1 MITKENFYKI
11 FPFIEEENF
20 KSQIYEKYLLAVR
33 NNQYSPLRVY
43 LSPKYWVYLEDF
55 CKRES
60 IPYLCE
66 GFFEEAERRLF
77 SFNYYPGDTVPGT
90 VIIIKNKSKFR
101 TLYHKD
107 YLGAI
112 LGLGFDRNTIGDI
125 IVHNDKAYVAVLK
138 DILPFIQA
146 NLLTIGK
153 NPCEIE
159 HVNNNNELPAAEFE
173 EFNIILASRRLDNI
187 VSALGKFSR
196 GEAVKYI
203 DRGLVLI
210 NYLEAKDKSLMVKE
224 GSTVTI
230 RGKGKFKV
238 FDTVNSTKSGRSVIK
253 IKKFI

>member
-125 IVHNDKAYVAVLK
+125 IVHIFNKEDRLFYDLERLWRDAISVSKEQLGIK
-138 DILPFIQA
+138 
-146 NLLTIGK
+146 
-153 NPCEIE
+153 E
-159 HVNNNNELPAAEFE
+159 AA
-173 EFNIILASRRLDNI
+173 L
-187 VSALGKFSR
+187 
-196 GEAVKYI
+196 
-203 DRGLVLI
+203 
-210 NYLEAKDKSLMVKE
+210 
-224 GSTVTI
+224 
-230 RGKGKFKV
+230 
-238 FDTVNSTKSGRSVIK
+238 
-253 IKKFI
+253 